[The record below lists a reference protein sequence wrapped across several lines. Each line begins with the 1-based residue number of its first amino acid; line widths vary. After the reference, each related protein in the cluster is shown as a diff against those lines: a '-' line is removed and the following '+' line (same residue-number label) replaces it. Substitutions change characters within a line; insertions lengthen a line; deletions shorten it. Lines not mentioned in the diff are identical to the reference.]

1 MMDPV
6 ILNEYLYERGRGVEL
21 RSCRLTVYDLFP
33 YLEHDF
39 ADETLLGLWPITQAE
54 LDALKRYIAENRD
67 EIAAKSA
74 AMDERTRRATE
85 EQGRKFAGVFR
96 RQRLRTEIIREVNAE
111 DRKRNC
117 GLLPTSEEA
126 YRRRSAEVEARLA
139 THLNGHPH
147 GGAE

>member
-1 MMDPV
+1 MDPV

-54 LDALKRYIAENRD
+54 LDALKRHIAENRD

-85 EQGRKFAGVFR
+85 EQGRKFAHIFR
-96 RQRLRTEIIREVNAE
+96 GSRERLEILREVIRE
-111 DRKRNC
+111 DRTLNF
-117 GLLPTSEEA
+117 GVLPTSA
-126 YRRRSAEVEARLA
+126 EARKRRWVEFLTRVDA
-139 THLNGHPH
+139 RQNGRHV
-147 GGAE
+147 GGAA